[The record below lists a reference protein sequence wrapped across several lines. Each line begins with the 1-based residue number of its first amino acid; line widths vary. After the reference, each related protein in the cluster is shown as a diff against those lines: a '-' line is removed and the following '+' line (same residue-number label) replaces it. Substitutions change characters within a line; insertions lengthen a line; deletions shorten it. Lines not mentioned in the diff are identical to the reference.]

1 MKPIL
6 EIQNISKKFALQH
19 ERQTNLNLRDSIAS
33 LFKRSNHS
41 SKEEFYALQDINFNI
56 LPGDT
61 IGIIG
66 KNGAGKSTLLK
77 ILSKITPPTSGKI
90 ISRGRIASL
99 LEVGTGFHSEL
110 SGRENIFLNGS
121 ILGMKRKEI
130 QSKFDAIIDFSGT
143 EKFLDMAL
151 KHYSSGMQLR
161 LAFAVAAFLEP
172 EILIIDEVLAVGDA
186 EFQKKCMGKME
197 DVSKTGRTI
206 LFVSHNMGSMKTLCQ
221 RGILMEK
228 GKVAYDGSISKTIE
242 KYLSTAIKV
251 SPTGIIPENSS
262 SINTGIV
269 KFKKFMILDKN
280 EMITEDVN
288 YQAPMN
294 LYLEIDSN
302 EQLTDLLIDIR
313 ISTLDGISLAHA
325 MNRYTTV
332 ENGTLGKG
340 INIIHCKL
348 QNHLQPGKYSFT
360 IGIHKSNGSTLDYV
374 EDILDFHVLSVA
386 EEGKNDYTYNFSLG
400 LVRFESEWKIQT
412 PSHA

>member
-19 ERQTNLNLRDSIAS
+19 ERQANLNLRDSIAS
-33 LFKRSNHS
+33 LFRPSEHC
-41 SKEEFYALQDINFNI
+41 SKEEFYALKDINFNI

-130 QSKFDAIIDFSGT
+130 QNKFDAIIDFSGT
-143 EKFLDMAL
+143 EKFLDTAL

-186 EFQKKCMGKME
+186 EFQRKCLGKME

-228 GKVAYDGSISKTIE
+228 GKLAYDGSMSKTIE
-242 KYLSTAIKV
+242 KYLSSNVKV
-251 SPTGIIPENSS
+251 SQTGIIPENSS

-269 KFKKFMILDKN
+269 KFKKFMHLDKN
-280 EMITEDVN
+280 GVITEDVN

-294 LYLEIDSN
+294 LFLEIDSN
-302 EQLTDLLIDIR
+302 EHLTDLLIDIR

-340 INIIHCKL
+340 TNTVHCKL

-360 IGIHKSNGSTLDYV
+360 IGIHQSNGCTLDYV

-386 EEGKNDYTYNFSLG
+386 EEGKNDYTYNFNLG
-400 LVRFESEWKIQT
+400 LVRFESEWNIQT
-412 PSHA
+412 PGHA